1 MSFFYANIL
10 DNNCKNINVAH
21 IAKSYYISV
30 STYNR
35 IFNKHLHTIIHQYL
49 LSCRMEKSLMLLSNT
64 NESINN
70 VCNLVGF
77 NDSSNFIKYFKKY
90 IKMTP
95 NEYRKYLKL
104 KDNFLYK

>member
-1 MSFFYANIL
+1 
-10 DNNCKNINVAH
+10 
-21 IAKSYYISV
+21 
-30 STYNR
+30 
-35 IFNKHLHTIIHQYL
+35 
-49 LSCRMEKSLMLLSNT
+49 MLLSNT